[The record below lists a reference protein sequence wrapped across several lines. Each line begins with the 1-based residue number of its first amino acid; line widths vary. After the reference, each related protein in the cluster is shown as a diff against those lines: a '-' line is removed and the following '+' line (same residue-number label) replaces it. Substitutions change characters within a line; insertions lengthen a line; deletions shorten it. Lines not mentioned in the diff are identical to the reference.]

1 MASSSNVDDKNVPNL
16 IYYQKPCI
24 GNERGSRTAPP
35 VQLIFPEGG
44 FSLGIPVKES
54 INTATITPQER
65 DNTFAVLAS
74 GPERSDTDLKQIYG
88 LQLTFLVLAI
98 FNIVISSALYFN
110 APIVD
115 TSKVSPSLSPSIGFN
130 VGAELI
136 VEWRALTICIQL
148 VRNNRREIENVD
160 YAFTMIIIIMGSLAV
175 IFETALGISAYCLAI
190 LLNFLLGTSSLPYF
204 TYSVRYIFDM
214 FMLYIA
220 LVLRTRL
227 MYTFLPLE
235 LHPTPTPNRP
245 A

>member
-1 MASSSNVDDKNVPNL
+1 MTSLSNVDDKHVPNL

-54 INTATITPQER
+54 INTATVTPQER

-115 TSKVSPSLSPSIGFN
+115 TSKVSPSLSPSVDTF
-130 VGAELI
+130 
-136 VEWRALTICIQL
+136 QL
-148 VRNNRREIENVD
+148 VPNNRREIENVD

>member
-115 TSKVSPSLSPSIGFN
+115 TSKVSPSLSPSVDTF
-130 VGAELI
+130 
-136 VEWRALTICIQL
+136 QL